1 MGRENKL
8 VCKFQIVIPN
18 SCQHYSRAKS
28 LSKENITERSQE
40 QQNQNISSQFIHRL
54 EVEFITE
61 L

>member
-18 SCQHYSRAKS
+18 CCQHHPRAKS

-54 EVEFITE
+54 EVEFIAE